1 MTARSPVPPLVGYA
15 MGAVAAFG
23 LALAFAFVCAPYPIE
38 WAEGRVFDTA
48 RLILQGEPIY
58 CDIQVLPCADLTYPP
73 LYAALVAALARVF
86 GLGFGI
92 GRAVSFASLLWALVS
107 LYRIARIRCDRWP
120 ALAAPAVFLCFV
132 EACYFAGLLRPDFLS
147 LALVLCGIEVLLRKT
162 SVSGAVAS
170 ALLTLLGLFV
180 KPQAFAAVFAM
191 TVHLAI
197 TDRKRLMAFAAV
209 GAAGGAAIVVAGEIL
224 TGHRFLAHHL
234 WYVVSPGHSWA
245 QLGPVLFY
253 GALPWTVFFAVAL
266 YQSLREGRSD
276 FVSIYFFASL
286 AWALVSS
293 QHRHRPFPRDFAR
306 ASSGRNPHCPPGLRL
321 RVPESV
327 DRPRAV
333 FLAARTM
340 VGAGHHG
347 ARPSRGLRAD
357 PRRRVGRRRLHR
369 ASPVR
374 ELVRGQPPFGHA
386 PLGPD
391 AVARVDPEGRLFAGG
406 PPRRPSRSSD
416 AAPARALHAGDARCD
431 RGALP
436 GRLVGRQ
443 LVRVRTAIAALRA
456 FAPGLLA
463 LLGLVRNG
471 RPLGTSGRSCVE
483 CDERRG
489 CRSHRKDGENGQD
502 HPDRLLAHVDP
513 TRLAGARLSPFLGP
527 YLGEAGEE
535 RQVVDGLEDA
545 SHDERPA
552 E

>member
-253 GALPWTVFFAVAL
+253 GALPWPGFFAVAL

-293 QHRHRPFPRDFAR
+293 GSTGAAPNYLFELYVATSIAIAHFLATLRERHLAATLIALQVFACVFLNPWIGLERYFSLRELWSAR
-306 ASSGRNPHCPPGLRL
+306 ATMVPDLRAASEPILVEELGVAGYTGHRLFVNSYVVSHLSGMHRWDQTPLLALIRKGGFSRVVLRGA
-321 RVPESV
+321 PA
-327 DRPRAV
+327 DRP
-333 FLAARTM
+333 T
-340 VGAGHHG
+340 
-347 ARPSRGLRAD
+347 
-357 PRRRVGRRRLHR
+357 RLQ
-369 ASPVR
+369 R
-374 ELVRGQPPFGHA
+374 ERFT
-386 PLGPD
+386 
-391 AVARVDPEGRLFAGG
+391 PEML
-406 PPRRPSRSSD
+406 D
-416 AAPARALHAGDARCD
+416 
-431 RGALP
+431 
-436 GRLVGRQ
+436 
-443 LVRVRTAIAALRA
+443 AIAARYRVA
-456 FAPGLLA
+456 W
-463 LLGLVRNG
+463 
-471 RPLGTSGRSCVE
+471 S
-483 CDERRG
+483 
-489 CRSHRKDGENGQD
+489 DGNWFVYE
-502 HPDRLLAHVDP
+502 PR
-513 TRLAGARLSPFLGP
+513 
-527 YLGEAGEE
+527 
-535 RQVVDGLEDA
+535 
-545 SHDERPA
+545 
-552 E
+552 